1 MCSENYHF
9 FLVGCGK
16 SSVMKLVERFYD
28 PVNGRLLYNDQDLK
42 DIDNKWYHQTQVA
55 IVQQE
60 PALFSGSIEDN
71 IKYGVDFSG
80 LSEDQIKERFV
91 EACNQSNVNIFMLEK
106 KDFPEAEKTIVGE
119 RGIKLSGG

>member
-1 MCSENYHF
+1 
-9 FLVGCGK
+9 
-16 SSVMKLVERFYD
+16 MKLVERFYD